1 MKTGGET
8 GGRHTMYASGATGGR
23 HATEASSST
32 GCRYAAKASGAT
44 GARHTQKANGALN
57 EVTELLRRNRH
68 GEAVGVYSVC
78 SAHPFVLE
86 AAMKQ
91 ARADRTPLL
100 IEATANQVNQ
110 FGGYTGM
117 KPADFPPFVAGIAR
131 RAGLD
136 IDRIV
141 LGGDHLGPV
150 CWTDETADA
159 AMAKACDLLES
170 YVEAGF
176 AKIHLD
182 ASMPCADDPEALGDA
197 VVARRAAR
205 LCQAAER
212 AADALGTVTKPVY
225 IVGTE
230 VPPPGGAKDE
240 VNQLEVTSAEHASRT
255 LSVHERA
262 FADRGL
268 GDAWRRVVGLVV
280 QPGVEF
286 GHSSVHR
293 YRADRAGDLRGTLE
307 RWPNLVYEAHS
318 TDYQPPDA
326 YRELVLDHFAILKV
340 GPQLT
345 FALREALFA
354 LSAIEHELLGDGAGA
369 GTGDGCSRLP
379 EVCDRVMAER
389 SAHWTGHYPAEGSG
403 ARWYRRYSYSDRI
416 RYYWSHPDVAAAVDR
431 LFDNLAGA
439 EIPLPLLSQFLPAQ
453 YKAVR
458 DGALPLEPRSLAIDR
473 IMEVTSVYSA
483 ACRGLA

>member
-1 MKTGGET
+1 MNGSGTKRRGKRPTDAGGT
-8 GGRHTMYASGATGGR
+8 KRGKRPMNAASATRGKRPMGAAG
-23 HATEASSST
+23 
-32 GCRYAAKASGAT
+32 AKRGERRMIAG
-44 GARHTQKANGALN
+44 GALQ
-57 EVTELLRRNRH
+57 EVMAVLRRNRG

-78 SAHPFVLE
+78 SAHPLVLE
-86 AAMKQ
+86 AAMTQ
-91 ARADRTPLL
+91 ARNDRTPLL
-100 IEATANQVNQ
+100 VEATANQVNQ

-117 KPADFPPFVAGIAR
+117 RPADFPPYVAGIAK

-136 IDRIV
+136 PGEVV

-150 CWTDETADA
+150 CWTGETANA
-159 AMAKACDLLES
+159 AMARSCELVES

-182 ASMPCADDPEALGDA
+182 TSMPCADDPDELDDE
-197 VVARRAAR
+197 VVAMRAAR
-205 LCQAAER
+205 LCRVAER
-212 AADALGTVTKPVY
+212 AANGRGGESGPVY
-225 IVGTE
+225 VVGTE
-230 VPPPGGAKDE
+230 VPPPGGAKNGIDH
-240 VNQLEVTSAEHASRT
+240 LEVTSAERASRT
-255 LSVHERA
+255 LSVHARA

-293 YRADRAGDLRGTLE
+293 YRADRASALGGALKD
-307 RWPNLVYEAHS
+307 WPNLVYEAHS
-318 TDYQPPDA
+318 TDYQPAAA
-326 YRELVLDHFAILKV
+326 YRELLRDHHAILKV

-354 LSAIEHELLGDGAGA
+354 LSAIEHELLDGA
-369 GTGDGCSRLP
+369 DRCSRLP
-379 EVCDRVMAER
+379 EVCDRAMSDR
-389 SAHWTGHYPAEGSG
+389 PAHWLDHYPAKGSQ

-416 RYYWSHPDVAAAVDR
+416 RYYWTHPDVAAAVER
-431 LFDNLAGA
+431 LLGNLADV
-439 EIPLPLLSQFLPAQ
+439 EIPLPMLSQFLPAQ

-458 DGALPLEPRSLAIDR
+458 DGKLLPEPNGLVMDR